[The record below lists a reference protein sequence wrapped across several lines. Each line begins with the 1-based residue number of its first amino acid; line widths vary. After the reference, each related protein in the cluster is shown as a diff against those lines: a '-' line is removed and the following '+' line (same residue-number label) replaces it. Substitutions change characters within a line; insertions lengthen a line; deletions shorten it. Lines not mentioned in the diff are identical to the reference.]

1 MTKIGSSQGR
11 GSTGYEPI
19 VISGG
24 NENDKISVIP
34 NKAGGVDVTVT
45 DPSGK
50 SSIHSLSAE
59 EASRLVIRGGQGN
72 DKIYVDPKVKQGI
85 TIHGGAGNDRIT
97 GGSGKD
103 RIYGDQGK
111 DVIWGKKGD
120 DFIDGGKGN
129 DWIYGGSGKDT
140 IKGGQGKDVIY
151 GGSGKDSIAD
161 NRRTNWIA
169 DGDIKSV
176 GDEKE
181 GFGKKGKLVDV
192 ALGRK
197 GDRDNK
203 DFPMTVTVHGIDAN
217 PNTVAPLSIKAQKA
231 GDSVKTFAYDDM
243 YSGLEKSSK
252 ELSSELGKWLKD
264 KNNDG
269 RPLRIDAHSMG
280 GRIALAALDDLN
292 RQGLLKDRKVEL
304 NLVASAI
311 NGEISPRVQAAG
323 IAPTSLPPFGP
334 LLELIP
340 TVSPAQDMSPLSGF
354 QERLNHIKFPSN
366 VKVRVFTGNEDDKV
380 TLNSGFYR
388 MIQNLNARHVHLPGA
403 DHDSAVSAAAEWL
416 DERR

>member
-1 MTKIGSSQGR
+1 MTKIRSSQGR

-24 NENDKISVIP
+24 NENDKISVTP
-34 NKAGGVDVTVT
+34 NKAGGVNVTVT

-50 SSIHSLSAE
+50 SSTQSLTAE
-59 EASRLVIRGGQGN
+59 EASRLVIKGGGGN

-120 DFIDGGKGN
+120 DFIDGGKGE
-129 DWIYGGSGKDT
+129 DWIYGGRGKDT
-140 IKGGQGKDVIY
+140 IKGGQGRDVIY

-176 GDEKE
+176 DDQNE
-181 GFGKKGKLVDV
+181 GYGKKGKLVDV

-203 DFPMTVTVHGIDAN
+203 DWPMTVTVHGIDAS

-231 GDSVKTFAYDDM
+231 GDSVKSFAYDDL
-243 YSGLEKSSK
+243 YGGLDKKSK
-252 ELSSELGKWLKD
+252 ELSNELSKWLKD

-292 RQGLLKDRKVEL
+292 QKGLLKGRKVEL

-311 NGEISPRVQAAG
+311 NGEDSARVKLARAVHR
-323 IAPTSLPPFGP
+323 P
-334 LLELIP
+334 LADVIP
-340 TVSPAQDMSPLSGF
+340 GVMPGKDMSPESEF
-354 QERLNHIKFPSN
+354 QKRLNDIRFPSN
-366 VKVRVFTGNEDDKV
+366 VKVRVFTASEDDV
-380 TLNSGFYR
+380 VNVDSDFNR
-388 MIQNLNARHVHLPGA
+388 MVDKLNAEKVPLPGA
-403 DHDSAVSAAAEWL
+403 DHNTAIDAAAQWL
-416 DERR
+416 DDHR